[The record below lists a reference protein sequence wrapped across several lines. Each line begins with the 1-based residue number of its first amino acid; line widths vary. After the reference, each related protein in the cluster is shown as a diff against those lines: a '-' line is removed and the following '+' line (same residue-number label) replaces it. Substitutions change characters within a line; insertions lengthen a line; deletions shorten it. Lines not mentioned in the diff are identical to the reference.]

1 MPFYKRGFLYLIRK
15 RAKSVL
21 LLLIFL
27 FVNSM
32 ILSTNM
38 ILHATESTEAAMREK
53 SGAKVVCEILDT
65 AYPITDKE
73 ADTIK
78 DLAGITS
85 INRMGRQSA
94 YLTDLAP
101 VMTSTSTE
109 ADNLKISL
117 LSYDDMDTDS
127 PFADKSY
134 RLTDG

>member
-65 AYPITDKE
+65 A
-73 ADTIK
+73 
-78 DLAGITS
+78 
-85 INRMGRQSA
+85 
-94 YLTDLAP
+94 
-101 VMTSTSTE
+101 
-109 ADNLKISL
+109 
-117 LSYDDMDTDS
+117 
-127 PFADKSY
+127 
-134 RLTDG
+134 